1 VNVFALAVSGR
12 GLVPPGEPVI
22 HVNDEAFMRGRGAFE
37 SLRVYGGE
45 PFRLAEHLD
54 RLDASCARLAV
65 ELPPRNT
72 VEELVQLV
80 LDAADE
86 TEAVLRVYA
95 TPGHGDGPVALAV
108 VAELPPDL
116 EALRATGIRAI
127 TVEFRPAD
135 LIGGVKSTSY
145 ALNMMAVDEARARGA
160 EDAVF
165 VAGDGTVL
173 EATTSNV
180 WSRRG
185 RTLFTPAVD
194 GRILAGV
201 TRDVLLE
208 LGSAAGYEV
217 VEGAFTVSELAAADE
232 AFASSSIREVMPIVA
247 LDGRPIGMGKPGEA
261 AAELQ
266 AALRE
271 LACR

>member
-1 VNVFALAVSGR
+1 VRVLALAVSGR

-37 SLRVYGGE
+37 SLRVYGGK

-54 RLDASCARLAV
+54 RLDASCSRLGV
-65 ELPPRNT
+65 ELPSRGM
-72 VEELVQLV
+72 VEELVGFALR
-80 LDAADE
+80 AAGE
-86 TEAVLRVYA
+86 REAVLRIYA
-95 TPGHGDGPVALAV
+95 TPGHGDGPVALAM
-108 VAELPPDL
+108 VAELPADL
-116 EALRATGIRAI
+116 EELRATGIRAI

-180 WSRRG
+180 WWRRG
-185 RTLFTPAVD
+185 RTLSTPVAD

-208 LGSAAGYEV
+208 LAPTPEYEV

-247 LDGRPIGMGKPGEA
+247 LDGRAIGDGKPGETA
-261 AAELQ
+261 ARLQ
-266 AALRE
+266 TALRE

>member
-1 VNVFALAVSGR
+1 VNVLALAVSGR

-37 SLRVYGGE
+37 SLRVYGGK
-45 PFRLAEHLD
+45 PFRLADHLD
-54 RLDASCARLAV
+54 RLEASCARLAV
-65 ELPPRNT
+65 DLSPRTELHD
-72 VEELVQLV
+72 LVTLA
-80 LDAADE
+80 LDEAGE

-108 VAELPPDL
+108 MAELPPDL
-116 EALRATGIRAI
+116 EELRTTGIRAI

-160 EDAVF
+160 EDALF
-165 VAGDGTVL
+165 VAGDGAVL

-180 WSRRG
+180 WWRRG
-185 RTLFTPAVD
+185 RTLYTPAVD

-208 LGSAAGYEV
+208 LAPAAGYEI
-217 VEGAFTVSELAAADE
+217 VEGAFPVSELAAAEE

-247 LDGRPIGMGKPGEA
+247 LDGRPIGDGRPGETS
-261 AAELQ
+261 AELQ